1 MYTYN
6 LYCFGHKLSEDKE
19 LNNLLREYDISFS
32 RKINNRLWEVDFPYH
47 GGQVRGDCYS
57 CVFGT
62 IITDDDN
69 NDNYIN
75 EIRNSSEKDFV
86 KDYNEFL
93 SILISELEKDISAS
107 LETEKEFGSVVSR
120 LKTFL
125 EKNSPTFYSVQV
137 SS

>member
-19 LNNLLREYDISFS
+19 LNNLLSEYDIEFS
-32 RKINNRLWEVDFPYH
+32 RKIKDRIWAVDFPYH
-47 GGQVRGDCYS
+47 GGKVRGDCYS

-69 NDNYIN
+69 NDDYIN
-75 EIRNSSEKDFV
+75 EIKNSTEKDFIV
-86 KDYNEFL
+86 DYNEFL
-93 SILISELEKDISAS
+93 SILLSELEKEVES
-107 LETEKEFGSVVSR
+107 EKEFSSVVSR

>member
-6 LYCFGHKLSEDKE
+6 LYCFGHQLSSDKE
-19 LNNLLREYDISFS
+19 LNNLLHDNDLEFSKKIGNRE
-32 RKINNRLWEVDFPYH
+32 WEVDFPYH

-69 NDNYIN
+69 NTDYIN
-75 EIRNSSEKDFV
+75 EIRKSNEEDYI
-86 KDYNEFL
+86 KDYKSFL
-93 SILISELEKDISAS
+93 SILLDELDNYIKLEPELEKVISK
-107 LETEKEFGSVVSR
+107 LKEF
-120 LKTFL
+120 LD
-125 EKNSPTFYSVQV
+125 KNKPTFYSVQV